1 MSSSSPPSIPGGFPI
16 LLREEMFHVL
26 KDFVTKDQWK
36 ETVNELE
43 QLKDEVKS
51 LKKMKGD
58 KEDPFT
64 KALKNSIEYLK
75 EGQEYE
81 AVRIIFTQ
89 VFTDLEL
96 ATHSVTGQASNKQ
109 HNAKPLFD
117 LKKYGLATEVL
128 FEKYP
133 QLRTSLTPK
142 IHSIIKGAKRR
153 LDNQGKEG
161 KKDKKEKPKEK

>member
-1 MSSSSPPSIPGGFPI
+1 
-16 LLREEMFHVL
+16 MFHVL

-64 KALKNSIEYLK
+64 GKALKNSIEYLK

-96 ATHSVTGQASNKQ
+96 ATHSVNGQASNKQ
-109 HNAKPLFD
+109 HNVKPLLD

-133 QLRTSLTPK
+133 QLRTSLTTK
-142 IHSIIKGAKRR
+142 IHSVIKGAKRC